1 MYKLEILP
9 ADGGEDSI
17 LFARDMA
24 NVLAKQLGS
33 QIKFNGTSIIL
44 DCI

>member
-1 MYKLEILP
+1 MYKIEILP
-9 ADGGEDSI
+9 TDGGEDSI

-33 QIKFNGTSIIL
+33 HTNFNGTSIIL